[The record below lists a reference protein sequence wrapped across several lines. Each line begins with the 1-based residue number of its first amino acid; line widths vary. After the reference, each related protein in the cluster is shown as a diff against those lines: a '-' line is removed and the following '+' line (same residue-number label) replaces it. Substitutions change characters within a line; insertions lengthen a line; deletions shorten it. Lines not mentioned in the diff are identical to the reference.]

1 MTLKEQLYVC
11 TLARC
16 QTITKASEELC
27 ISQPAL
33 STYIS
38 NLEKVL
44 GARLFQ
50 RTGKMFLLTPIGEE
64 YVKRALVML
73 ELKEEFDQIL
83 NDATGKDKKVLK
95 VGVQQ
100 RRAIAM
106 APFVLS
112 RFAEHYPNINLSF
125 KDGAHDELVQMYQ
138 NDSVDMIIYIAREQ
152 LPDTEHLE
160 LCQEPVLI
168 ALHKDHPAVENA
180 WEVPGDPFLHLNPE
194 CLDKEAFILPLK
206 DQSLRM
212 TADGILEQYRVRPR
226 IVKEISNFE
235 TIMAMVNENLGIG
248 FNRLGYL
255 STMNR
260 FPYVRYFLVG
270 SIPYTSP
277 LVLAYHKGLHFTPYM
292 DYFMQLV
299 QNSVTSLFKAGANI

>member
-1 MTLKEQLYVC
+1 MHLPAGAQHLY
-11 TLARC
+11 
-16 QTITKASEELC
+16 Q
-27 ISQPAL
+27 QPGKGLRRPA
-33 STYIS
+33 
-38 NLEKVL
+38 
-44 GARLFQ
+44 FQ

-212 TADGILEQYRVRPR
+212 TADRILEQYRVRPR